1 MQGITHEDKIQSSA
15 AGAAGVAGVASS
27 LVPLSLLFS
36 CPAPAVT
43 LCLLGSPRLKWVR
56 KVK

>member
-1 MQGITHEDKIQSSA
+1 MYIYDMQGITHESKIQSST
-15 AGAAGVAGVASS
+15 AGVASS
-27 LVPLSLLFS
+27 LVPLSLPFS

>member
-1 MQGITHEDKIQSSA
+1 MQGITHENKIQSST
-15 AGAAGVAGVASS
+15 AGAAGVASS
-27 LVPLSLLFS
+27 LVPLSLPFS